1 MEVISA
7 ENRPA
12 PLTLAWGNEPLA
24 LAAGAAVLAALLL
37 RFAPAGTDFAAHAYQ
52 ASLWAHHGFSLWNNL
67 WYSGRYSFITYS
79 TLYYPLAALVGIRL
93 LAVACAGLAVLAFA
107 LVVRRRWGDAATW
120 ASRSAAVVVPGFVL
134 TAAFPFLLG
143 AALALLSILALG
155 SRRWVLFGLLCALA
169 AAASPLAFLLLGL
182 TIVGI
187 AVGERWDRRSGAAA
201 IGLLTVIGGL
211 VVLASVL
218 FAASSRYPF
227 PIMALLPAVAFAVTV
242 VVLTHGLEEARTLRF
257 VALLNGTACLVIFV
271 VSSEIGEGITRLRFV
286 ALPLILL
293 VLALRRWRPVG
304 VAVLA
309 VLLAGY
315 WNVAP
320 LVSSFAH
327 GSGDT
332 SDTAA
337 YWRPA
342 TRFLHAHLSP
352 SFRVE
357 AVDTERHWAA
367 EYLPVAGIPLARGWF
382 RQDDFPQNEVLYDP
396 LTPQGYLRWLRS
408 VGARYVV
415 LTDAAPDYSAR
426 EEAALVRSPA
436 TGLRPVFHSRHVTIF
451 AVPSP
456 VGIVSGPGAP
466 RVLRFGRERMRIAAP
481 AAGTYRVAVRFSPY
495 WRTSAGCVS
504 RGSDGMLRL
513 RLARPQSVTLRFAP
527 ALRSLVDVLTGSTPP
542 GCAPAAR

>member
-1 MEVISA
+1 MISA

-12 PLTLAWGNEPLA
+12 PLALAWADEPLA
-24 LAAGAAVLAALLL
+24 LAAGAAVVAALLL

-79 TLYYPLAALVGIRL
+79 TLYYPLAALAGIRL
-93 LAVACAGLAVLAFA
+93 LAVACAGVTVLAFA
-107 LVVRRRWGDAATW
+107 LVVRRRWGGAATW
-120 ASRSAAVVVPGFVL
+120 ASRSAALVVPGFVL

-143 AALALLSILALG
+143 ATLALLSILALG
-155 SRRWVLFGLLCALA
+155 SRRWWLFGVLCALA

-182 TIVGI
+182 SIVGI
-187 AVGERWDRRSGAAA
+187 AVGERWDRRSVAAA
-201 IGLLTVIGGL
+201 VALLAVVGGL
-211 VVLASVL
+211 VVVASVL
-218 FAASSRYPF
+218 FSASSRYPF
-227 PIMALLPAVAFAVTV
+227 PVMALWPALAFAVTV
-242 VVLTHGLEEARTLRF
+242 VVLTRRLEEARTLRF
-257 VALLNGTACLVIFV
+257 VVLLNGLACLVIFV
-271 VSSEIGEGITRLRFV
+271 VSSEIGEGVTRLRFV

-327 GSGDT
+327 GSGDA

-337 YWRPA
+337 YWHPA
-342 TRFLHAHLSP
+342 TRFLREHLSP

-382 RQDDFPQNEVLYDP
+382 RQDDFPQNQVLYHA

-408 VGARYVV
+408 VGAQYVV
-415 LTDAAPDYSAR
+415 LTDATPDYSAR
-426 EEAALVRSPA
+426 REAALVRSPT
-436 TGLRPVFHSRHVTIF
+436 TGLRPVFHSLHVSVF
-451 AVPSP
+451 AVPDP
-456 VGIVSGPGAP
+456 VGIVSGPGRP
-466 RVLRFGRERMRIAAP
+466 RILRFGRERVRIAAP
-481 AAGTYRVAVRFSPY
+481 AAGIYRVAVRYSPY
-495 WRTSAGCVS
+495 WRTSAGCLS
-504 RGSDGMLRL
+504 RGADGMLRL
-513 RLARPQSVTLRFAP
+513 RLVRGQTVTLRFAP
-527 ALRSLVDVLTGSTPP
+527 ALRSLVDVLTGRPTPA
-542 GCAPAAR
+542 CATR